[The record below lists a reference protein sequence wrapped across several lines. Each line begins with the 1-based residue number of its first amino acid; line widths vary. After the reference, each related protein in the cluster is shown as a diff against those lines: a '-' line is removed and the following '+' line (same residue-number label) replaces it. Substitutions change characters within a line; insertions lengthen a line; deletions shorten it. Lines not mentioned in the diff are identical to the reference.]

1 MKYRALVPAG
11 LVLVAFLAGAK
22 FSKNFLD
29 AHYLLNTSTLYM
41 EIGLIA
47 LGMTL
52 VIVCGQIDLS
62 VGSNMILT
70 ACLTAKLL
78 SGGASIYVSVVF
90 ALVVGTLLGAVNGWF
105 VTLGKLPSFLVTLG
119 TMALYRGI
127 AQAMT
132 GPAAIKLPH
141 NLVGIDDAVLFGIP
155 WPDVIF
161 LVFAVG
167 FGLLLHKTVFGRWVF
182 AVGTNETAAEYSG
195 IPVARVKVMVFA
207 LTGLMCGIGALLL
220 ASRLGEARYDLIQN
234 VELDAITVAV
244 VGGASISGGSGTI
257 LGSFFAL
264 MLIDLMKR
272 EMGVAGV
279 KAEYQLTAIGALLI
293 AAVFVM
299 RLGEGRM
306 VGRAKKKAVA

>member
-1 MKYRALVPAG
+1 
-11 LVLVAFLAGAK
+11 
-22 FSKNFLD
+22 
-29 AHYLLNTSTLYM
+29 
-41 EIGLIA
+41 
-47 LGMTL
+47 MTF

-70 ACLTAKLL
+70 SCLTAKLL
-78 SGGASIYVSVVF
+78 AGGAGIYEGIVF

-105 VTLGKLPSFLVTLG
+105 VTVGKLPSFLVTLG
-119 TMALYRGI
+119 TMALYKGI

-132 GPAAIKLPH
+132 GASAINLPR
-141 NLVGIDDAVLFGIP
+141 NLIGLDEAMIFHLP

-161 LVFAVG
+161 IVFAVAV
-167 FGLLLHKTVFGRWVF
+167 GLLLHKTVFGRWVF

-195 IPVARVKVMVFA
+195 IPVNRVKVLVFA
-207 LTGLMCGIGALLL
+207 LTGFMCGVGALML

-279 KAEYQLTAIGALLI
+279 KAEYQLTAIGVLLI

-306 VGRAKKKAVA
+306 AGRTKRRAPKEYTAPG